1 MKRTIIT
8 LAAAVTCAW
17 SGAALAQDF
26 PADEDWF
33 PLECGGDPMTDGV
46 QDEPGATMERDIVGD
61 EAEPAG
67 FRAVDG
73 DFAYFRMRLDA
84 DPVDQG
90 DLLPFSWGFEFDLDG
105 DTSTYEILILVTGMD
120 QMVSVFTND
129 TTTQPDDPADPADQP
144 PVDSDTFA
152 NFGRS
157 APADSDFNGDGDRFL
172 DVAIPWDQLEPLGF
186 NLLTQIHVWAATS
199 SADDRLDADFACH
212 DGASGDPD
220 LSDIASDPTVADP
233 DADSDGDGF
242 TDADE
247 IGAGSDPDDP
257 DSTPDND
264 GGGPDGEPMLE
275 GGGGCATGGHPGDA
289 WMIVA
294 ALALLLL
301 SRGSRGRGPF
311 RRRA

>member
-1 MKRTIIT
+1 MKRTIL
-8 LAAAVTCAW
+8 LAAAAAACAW
-17 SGAALAQDF
+17 SGAAHAQDF
-26 PADEDWF
+26 PPDADWF

-46 QDEPGATMERDIVGD
+46 EDEPGATMERDIVGD
-61 EAEPAG
+61 DADPAG

-73 DFAYFRMRLDA
+73 DFAYFRLRLDA
-84 DPVDQG
+84 DPVEQG

-120 QMVSVFTND
+120 QMVSIFTND
-129 TTTQPDDPADPADQP
+129 TTTLPDDPADPADQP

-157 APADSDFNGDGDRFL
+157 AAASSDFNGDADRFL
-172 DVAIPWDQLEPLGF
+172 DIAIPWDQLEPLGF
-186 NLLTQIHVWAATS
+186 NLLTEIHVWAATS
-199 SADDRLDADFACH
+199 SADDTLDADFACH
-212 DGASGDPD
+212 DGASGDPN

-233 DADSDGDGF
+233 EADSDGDGF

-247 IGAGSDPDDP
+247 IAAGSDPDDP

-275 GGGGCATGGHPGDA
+275 GGGGCSTGGTRGGPATG
-289 WMIVA
+289 
-294 ALALLLL
+294 LALLLL
-301 SRGSRGRGPF
+301 LALGVAH
-311 RRRA
+311 RRRVRPPV